1 MEISSMATMV
11 VVIVLWGKI
20 AVEIEVEFEDIDE
33 WV

>member
-1 MEISSMATMV
+1 MATMV

-20 AVEIEVEFEDIDE
+20 AVEVEVEFEEIDD